1 MARQILMSAKSRAVK
16 YITQVTNKYTEKQWA
31 HKKIPEGHSKVEAP
45 NGSLRDT
52 EEYIRR

>member
-1 MARQILMSAKSRAVK
+1 MSAKSRAVK